1 MQGYLDSQMTDLEL
15 EVDAVPGLVNRIREL
30 RKAAGLNQEQLAER
44 MDVDRTT
51 VSRLE
56 NGEQKITSEYLAAL
70 AAALDRNPI
79 EFISDP
85 ADVARDEVER
95 EALDLVRGMHPDAAR
110 TWLLTGKHLTPK
122 G

>member
-1 MQGYLDSQMTDLEL
+1 MQGYRGLQMANLEI
-15 EVDAVPGLVNRIREL
+15 EVATVPGLVNRIREL

-70 AAALDRNPI
+70 ATALDRNPI

-110 TWLLTGKHLTPK
+110 TWLSTGKHLRPK